1 MPNGSLL
8 LDRGFVR
15 GEAPDVPAFLDVL
28 DVAAPGAAGA
38 SA

>member
-8 LDRGFVR
+8 LDRGFAR
-15 GEAPDVPAFLDVL
+15 GAAPDVPAFL

>member
-8 LDRGFVR
+8 LGRGFAR

>member
-8 LDRGFVR
+8 LDRVFAR

-38 SA
+38 PA

>member
-1 MPNGSLL
+1 MPNGNLL
-8 LDRGFVR
+8 LDRGFAR
-15 GEAPDVPAFLDVL
+15 GAAPDVPAFLDVL